1 MYCQLQV
8 YLLEWLSLL
17 QQSHFSSTYPDQLP
31 HHCLSLLPIF
41 QLIHYLN
48 LQDFL
53 KKLLLVILINLD
65 YYFQQ
70 RLQLSFL
77 VHLPIQGLLQKP
89 LHQWL
94 QRLHPLQIYEC
105 HIFVFYQN
113 SSDSSF
119 YLSIPQKIKR
129 FLFVL
134 KFLLPIIGKHKKVI
148 NKREFLSF
156 SLSTFS

>member
-17 QQSHFSSTYPDQLP
+17 QQSHFSSTYPGQLP
-31 HHCLSLLPIF
+31 HHYLSLLPIF

-48 LQDFL
+48 LQDCL

-77 VHLPIQGLLQKP
+77 VHLPIQGLLQTP

-94 QRLHPLQIYEC
+94 QRLHPLQIYEY
-105 HIFVFYQN
+105 HIFVFCQN

-119 YLSIPQKIKR
+119 YLSISPK
-129 FLFVL
+129 
-134 KFLLPIIGKHKKVI
+134 
-148 NKREFLSF
+148 NKALSF
-156 SLSTFS
+156 CFKIFTPHHRKTQESN